1 MDLKNQTQ
9 KRTIK
14 FRGLRTDGKGWVYGG
29 YFQHTPDEDGVRYYI
44 FDFNE
49 GAVEVIPESVGQFTG
64 LHDKNGKEIYEG
76 DILNVGENLV
86 CEIVYVDKN
95 VEYYGD
101 EIHCAFHAKVYI
113 HNKTIPLDSYLKNN
127 CEIIGNI
134 HEDSCLLE

>member
-64 LHDKNGKEIYEG
+64 CYDKNGKEIYEG
-76 DILNVGENLV
+76 DILKTFPIISSDKIAYDSFNVLVKFINSSWIANGVLGKRQAEISEVIGSINENP
-86 CEIVYVDKN
+86 E
-95 VEYYGD
+95 
-101 EIHCAFHAKVYI
+101 
-113 HNKTIPLDSYLKNN
+113 
-127 CEIIGNI
+127 
-134 HEDSCLLE
+134 LLENKFAD